1 MNYNEKS
8 DVTNPELISILPT
21 HPPFGGGAGGATI
34 HTIVPYT
41 DRQLAVFTTEG
52 ERPFTLDP
60 NRGGPF
66 EPAIGHVGIKGAQQ
80 PLNVVGITSIQ
91 DPANP
96 VLISTIPKPVPPPG
110 SIWGTDYSTLNGV
123 HYPFGNHNIHQ
134 PSKLPV
140 LDQGSE
146 RIYCAYFTA
155 GFRCFDFSEPY
166 TPKEIAAYCPPDPKK
181 FNWQI
186 EGGFKGPLTMCAED
200 IIVDRRGFIYMTN
213 SQDGLH
219 ILKVTV

>member
-110 SIWGTDYSTLNGV
+110 SI
-123 HYPFGNHNIHQ
+123 
-134 PSKLPV
+134 
-140 LDQGSE
+140 
-146 RIYCAYFTA
+146 
-155 GFRCFDFSEPY
+155 
-166 TPKEIAAYCPPDPKK
+166 
-181 FNWQI
+181 
-186 EGGFKGPLTMCAED
+186 
-200 IIVDRRGFIYMTN
+200 
-213 SQDGLH
+213 
-219 ILKVTV
+219 